1 MGIETFDLIYSF
13 GVIHHSINPE
23 KIINNCYKL
32 LKKKGTLK
40 IMLYAKN
47 SWKNIM
53 IQNNKDQYEAQS
65 KCPVANT
72 YTEYEIHMNY

>member
-1 MGIETFDLIYSF
+1 
-13 GVIHHSINPE
+13 
-23 KIINNCYKL
+23 
-32 LKKKGTLK
+32 
-40 IMLYAKN
+40 MLYAKN

-72 YTEYEIHMNY
+72 YTEYEIHSIIEKI